1 MKDLIN
7 YIVKVLVDQP
17 EKVCITEIESDQTK
31 FIGLSVAK
39 SDLENIIGGQGQN
52 LQAIRTILNAAS
64 RKTRKRYVLEIVE

>member
-7 YIVKVLVDQP
+7 YIVKVLVDKP
-17 EKVCITEIESDQTK
+17 EKVSITEIESDQTK

-52 LQAIRTILNAAS
+52 LQAIRTILNAAT
-64 RKTRKRYVLEIVE
+64 RKTRKRYILEIVE